1 MKASLPRKVPT
12 SRTEEVV
19 EVASAEAAAA
29 VAVAVAAAV
38 AVAVAM
44 VVAAAVAPAVAE
56 QEGEQEEEEEDSG
69 SGNGGRS
76 GSGSSSEWQSH
87 AASSS
92 PAERLHESY
101 KSSRRDVA
109 ARTDLET
116 AVKRLPSWNAARNSA
131 AAGSPSNRRRPRK
144 RRNFTVDPLVEIILQ
159 SPRRF

>member
-56 QEGEQEEEEEDSG
+56 QEGEQEEEEDSG